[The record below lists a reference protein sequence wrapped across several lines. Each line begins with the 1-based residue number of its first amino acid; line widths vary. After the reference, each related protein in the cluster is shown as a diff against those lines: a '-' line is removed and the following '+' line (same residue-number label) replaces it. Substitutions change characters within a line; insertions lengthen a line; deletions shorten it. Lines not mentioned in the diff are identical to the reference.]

1 MEKTFIPKD
10 LWLRFGCFLSGHNY
24 QILSE
29 CSEASKRDQKKI
41 TSALVIITLIW
52 SIIGYIFSNKYLN
65 FGPWLSL
72 LGSAFMAVLIVQIER
87 QIILSAKLNSWAKF
101 FRVLLGII
109 VAVIGASIIDQYL
122 FANDIQKIAQASVEA
137 KALKES
143 NIAKN
148 VYQTAIAQ
156 LDSTIM
162 VEKINYQKIQ
172 TQVLKLPATLA
183 GGGGGKRFD
192 AEGNLISEQQS
203 SRIPNPEISN
213 LRAFQASIASKIS
226 VLENEKIQK
235 GQQYA
240 TEVKNKA
247 KEILSRKPG
256 FLDELNA
263 LINYLMEF
271 DPYPTALIFYLIWF
285 FFFLLIESL
294 VLIIKSNH
302 HENDYEKVIDY
313 QQNIRIRRLMALE
326 DKRNAA
332 LGADSMI
339 GSTSHLIQNLPK

>member
-1 MEKTFIPKD
+1 MEKKNTPSD

-65 FGPWLSL
+65 FGPWFSL
-72 LGSAFMAVLIVQIER
+72 FGSLFMAVLIVQIER
-87 QIILSAKLNSWAKF
+87 QIILSAKLNHWAKF

-122 FANDIQKIAQASVEA
+122 FANDIEKIAQASVEA

-143 NIAKN
+143 NIARN
-148 VYQTAIAQ
+148 SYQTAVAQ
-156 LDSTIM
+156 LDSTIL
-162 VEKINYQKIQ
+162 VEKLNFQKLQSQI
-172 TQVLKLPATLA
+172 LRLPATLA
-183 GGGGGKRFD
+183 GGGGGKKYD
-192 AEGNLISEQQS
+192 SAGNLISEQQS

-213 LRAFQASIASKIS
+213 LRTFQAAIASKIS
-226 VLENEKIQK
+226 VLENEKMQK

-240 TEVKNKA
+240 AEVKNKA

-263 LINYLMEF
+263 LINYLLEF

-302 HENDYEKVIDY
+302 HENDYEKVVDY
-313 QQNIRIRRLMALE
+313 QQHIRIRRLMALE
-326 DKRNAA
+326 DQRNAA
-332 LGADSMI
+332 LGSNSMI
-339 GSTSHLIQNLPK
+339 SSSSNLIHNLPK